1 MNNLADLVFI
11 FGAKYLY
18 LLVIVIAFAWFLIQP
33 KPRKKEILIIAGI
46 CLPLV
51 FVISKIVGYLYY
63 NPRPFVVGHFKP
75 LIYHSADNGF
85 PSHHELLVS
94 AIAAMIFIFSRRI
107 GLVLWILALL
117 VGFSRVYAG
126 VHHLIDIAGSI
137 LISIGSV
144 TLVYFFRKSRGRF
157 CFIYKK
163 QNRPLDSKEK

>member
-1 MNNLADLVFI
+1 MNNITNLIFI

-18 LLVIVIAFAWFLIQP
+18 LFVIVIAFAWFLFQP
-33 KPRKKEILIIAGI
+33 KPRQREILIVACT
-46 CLPLV
+46 CLPLIL
-51 FVISKIVGYLYY
+51 VIFKIAGYLYY

-94 AIAAMIFIFSRRI
+94 AISAIIFVFNRRI
-107 GLVLWILALL
+107 GLVLWALALF

-126 VHHLIDIAGSI
+126 VHQAIDIAGSI

-144 TLVYFFRKSRGRF
+144 VLVCWLREYLHNRKLKIF
-157 CFIYKK
+157 
-163 QNRPLDSKEK
+163 